1 MAPPSR
7 EPALNAAP
15 KNMIVAPAGQPG
27 ETLICFSHLRW
38 DFVFQRP
45 QHLMTRFA
53 RTRRVFYFEE
63 PLGYQEGQTA
73 PDLWTRVCERSGV
86 IRVVPRLPAG
96 LDERAREETVRALL
110 DGLITSEQIR
120 RPVLWYYTPMMLGF
134 SRHLNAGAVV
144 YDCMDELANFKGAP
158 PELMGLERELFA
170 KADLVTTGGYSL
182 YDAKREQHGNVHA
195 FPSSVD
201 REHLAQARN
210 MTDGDEPADQ
220 AAIEHPRLGFYG
232 VIDERMDLAM
242 LGEVAAK
249 RPDWALV
256 MVGPVVKIDPAA
268 LPQAPNI
275 HYLGGKSYA
284 ELPRYLAGWDVALMP
299 FAVNEATKF
308 ISPTKTPEYLSGGV
322 PVVSTPI
329 KDVVRSY
336 GHLDGVAIAETADDF
351 IAACDAALAMRAA
364 GSDWLKAA
372 DKLLADNS
380 WDNTFKAMSKL
391 VEESVERRTQAA
403 DRRYGE
409 GSKVVPVIGRA
420 KAYDYLI
427 VGAGFAGSVLAE
439 RLASDANK
447 KVLVI
452 DRRPH
457 IGGNAFDVKDAAG
470 VLMHQY
476 GPHIFHTNSEDIF
489 NYLGRFTEWRP
500 YEHRVLAS
508 VRDKLMPMPINRTTL
523 NILFD
528 LSLQTDE
535 EADAFLNSRA
545 EEVAKIVTSEDVVV
559 SKVGREL
566 YELFFQCYTRKQ
578 WGMDP
583 SELDK
588 SVTSRVP
595 TRTNT
600 DDRYFTDTFQYMP
613 LNGYTAMFENILDHD
628 NIDVQTGVDYRDVKS
643 DVKHDKLVFTGPIDE
658 YFGHRYGKLPYRSL
672 RFQHETLDQEWFQ
685 SVGTVNYP
693 AESFPYTRI
702 SEYKHL
708 TGQAHDKTTIT
719 YEYPSAEGDPYY
731 PIPRPENQALFKR
744 YEALALQTPEV
755 TFVGRLAT
763 YRYYNMDQ
771 VVGQALATYRRLA
784 EKAQSDRTGSTASQ
798 AAATA

>member
-1 MAPPSR
+1 MR

-15 KNMIVAPAGQPG
+15 KTMITAAPGKAG

-63 PLGYQEGQTA
+63 PLGYEAGQTE
-73 PDLWTRVCERSGV
+73 PDLWMKTCERSGV
-86 IRVVPRLPAG
+86 IRVVPRLPEG
-96 LDERAREETVRALL
+96 LDERAREEAVRRLL
-110 DGLITSEQIR
+110 DAMMMREGIR
-120 RPVLWYYTPMMLGF
+120 RPVLWYYTPMMLSC
-134 SRHLNAGAVV
+134 SRHLPAAAVV
-144 YDCMDELANFKGAP
+144 YDCMDELANFRGASAD
-158 PELMGLERELFA
+158 LIGLERELFA

-182 YDAKREQHGNVHA
+182 YEAKREQHGNVHA

-201 REHLAQARN
+201 REHLAQART
-210 MTDGDEPADQ
+210 MTDGDEPSDQ

-232 VIDERMDLAM
+232 VIDERMDLELIGKIAD
-242 LGEVAAK
+242 A

-256 MVGPVVKIDPAA
+256 MVGPVVKIDPAD
-268 LPQAPNI
+268 LPIRPNI

-308 ISPTKTPEYLSGGV
+308 ISPTKTPEYLSGGA

-329 KDVVRSY
+329 TDVVRSY
-336 GHLDGVAIAETADDF
+336 GHLDAVRIANNADEF
-351 IAACDAALAMRAA
+351 VAACEAALAMRAS
-364 GSDWLKAA
+364 GNDWLKAA

-391 VEESVERRTQAA
+391 VEDAANRRTEASE
-403 DRRYGE
+403 RRYGE
-409 GSKVVPVIGRA
+409 TVGNVVPVIGRA

-439 RLASDANK
+439 RLAADGGK

-457 IGGNAFDVKDAAG
+457 IAGNAFDLKDEAG

-528 LSLQTDE
+528 LNLQTDE

-600 DDRYFTDTFQYMP
+600 DDRYFTDSFQYMP
-613 LNGYTAMFENILDHD
+613 LNGYTAMFENMLDHD
-628 NIDVQTGVDYRDVKS
+628 NIDVQTGVDFRDVQS
-643 DVKHDKLVFTGPIDE
+643 EVKHDKLVFTGPIDE

-672 RFQHETLDQEWFQ
+672 KFQHETLDQEWFQ
-685 SVGTVNYP
+685 EVGTVNYP

-708 TGQAHDKTTIT
+708 TGQSHPKTTIT

-771 VVGQALATYRRLA
+771 VVGQALATYRRLS
-784 EKAQSDRTGSTASQ
+784 EKAQGERTAATATQ

>member
-1 MAPPSR
+1 
-7 EPALNAAP
+7 
-15 KNMIVAPAGQPG
+15 
-27 ETLICFSHLRW
+27 
-38 DFVFQRP
+38 
-45 QHLMTRFA
+45 MTRFA

-63 PLGYQEGQTA
+63 PLGYEAGQTE
-73 PDLWTRVCERSGV
+73 PDLWMKTCERSGV
-86 IRVVPRLPAG
+86 IRVVPRLPEG
-96 LDERAREETVRALL
+96 LDERAREEAVRRLL
-110 DGLITSEQIR
+110 DGMMMREGIR
-120 RPVLWYYTPMMLGF
+120 RPVLWYYTPMMLSC
-134 SRHLNAGAVV
+134 SRHLPAAAVV
-144 YDCMDELANFKGAP
+144 YDCMDELANFKGASAD
-158 PELMGLERELFA
+158 LMGLERELFA

-182 YDAKREQHGNVHA
+182 YEAKREQHGNVHA

-201 REHLAQARN
+201 REHLAQART
-210 MTDGDEPADQ
+210 MADGDEPSDQ

-232 VIDERMDLAM
+232 VIDERMDLELIGKIAD
-242 LGEVAAK
+242 A

-256 MVGPVVKIDPAA
+256 MVGPVVKIDPAD
-268 LPQAPNI
+268 LPIRPNI

-308 ISPTKTPEYLSGGV
+308 ISPTKTPEYLSGGA

-329 KDVVRSY
+329 TDVVRSY
-336 GHLDGVAIAETADDF
+336 GHLDAVRIANNADEF
-351 IAACDAALAMRAA
+351 VAACEAALAMRAS
-364 GSDWLKAA
+364 GNDWLKAA

-391 VEESVERRTQAA
+391 VEDAANRRTEASE
-403 DRRYGE
+403 RRYGE
-409 GSKVVPVIGRA
+409 TVGNVVPVIGRA

-439 RLASDANK
+439 RLAADGGK

-457 IGGNAFDVKDAAG
+457 IAGNAFDLKDEAG

-528 LSLQTDE
+528 LNLQTDE

-600 DDRYFTDTFQYMP
+600 DDRYFTDSFQYMP
-613 LNGYTAMFENILDHD
+613 LNGYTAMFENMLDHD
-628 NIDVQTGVDYRDVKS
+628 NIDVQTGVDFRDVQS
-643 DVKHDKLVFTGPIDE
+643 EVKHDKLVFTGPIDE

-672 RFQHETLDQEWFQ
+672 KFQHETLDQEWFQ
-685 SVGTVNYP
+685 EVGTVNYP

-708 TGQAHDKTTIT
+708 TGQSHPKTTIT

-755 TFVGRLAT
+755 TFVGRL
-763 YRYYNMDQ
+763 
-771 VVGQALATYRRLA
+771 
-784 EKAQSDRTGSTASQ
+784 
-798 AAATA
+798 

>member
-1 MAPPSR
+1 
-7 EPALNAAP
+7 
-15 KNMIVAPAGQPG
+15 
-27 ETLICFSHLRW
+27 
-38 DFVFQRP
+38 
-45 QHLMTRFA
+45 MTRFA

-63 PLGYQEGQTA
+63 PLGYEAGQTE
-73 PDLWTRVCERSGV
+73 PDLWMKTCERSGV
-86 IRVVPRLPAG
+86 IRVVPRLPEG
-96 LDERAREETVRALL
+96 LDERAREEAVRRLL
-110 DGLITSEQIR
+110 DGMMMREGIR
-120 RPVLWYYTPMMLGF
+120 RPVLWYYTPMMLSC
-134 SRHLNAGAVV
+134 SRHLPAAAVV
-144 YDCMDELANFKGAP
+144 YDCMDELANFKGASAD
-158 PELMGLERELFA
+158 LMGLERELFA

-182 YDAKREQHGNVHA
+182 YEAKREQHGNVHA

-201 REHLAQARN
+201 REHLAQART
-210 MTDGDEPADQ
+210 MADGDEPSDQ

-232 VIDERMDLAM
+232 VIDERMDLELIGKIAD
-242 LGEVAAK
+242 A

-256 MVGPVVKIDPAA
+256 MVGPVVKIDPAD
-268 LPQAPNI
+268 LPIRPNI

-308 ISPTKTPEYLSGGV
+308 ISPTKTPEYLSGGA

-329 KDVVRSY
+329 TDVVRSY
-336 GHLDGVAIAETADDF
+336 GHLDAVRIANNADEF
-351 IAACDAALAMRAA
+351 VAACEAALAMRAS
-364 GSDWLKAA
+364 GNDWLKAA

-391 VEESVERRTQAA
+391 VEDAANRRTEASE
-403 DRRYGE
+403 RRYGE
-409 GSKVVPVIGRA
+409 TVGNVVPVIGRA

-439 RLASDANK
+439 RLAADGGK

-457 IGGNAFDVKDAAG
+457 IAGNAFDLKDEAG

-528 LSLQTDE
+528 LNLQTDE

-600 DDRYFTDTFQYMP
+600 DDRYFTDSFQYMP
-613 LNGYTAMFENILDHD
+613 LNGYTAMFENMLDHD
-628 NIDVQTGVDYRDVKS
+628 NIDVQTGVDFRDVQS
-643 DVKHDKLVFTGPIDE
+643 EVKHDKLVFTGPIDE

-672 RFQHETLDQEWFQ
+672 KFQHETLDQEWFQ
-685 SVGTVNYP
+685 EVGTVNYP

-708 TGQAHDKTTIT
+708 TGQSHPKTTIT

-771 VVGQALATYRRLA
+771 VVGQALATYRRLS
-784 EKAQSDRTGSTASQ
+784 EKAQGERTAATATQ

>member
-1 MAPPSR
+1 
-7 EPALNAAP
+7 
-15 KNMIVAPAGQPG
+15 
-27 ETLICFSHLRW
+27 
-38 DFVFQRP
+38 
-45 QHLMTRFA
+45 
-53 RTRRVFYFEE
+53 
-63 PLGYQEGQTA
+63 
-73 PDLWTRVCERSGV
+73 
-86 IRVVPRLPAG
+86 
-96 LDERAREETVRALL
+96 
-110 DGLITSEQIR
+110 
-120 RPVLWYYTPMMLGF
+120 MMLGF
-134 SRHLNAGAVV
+134 SRHLSAGAVV

-158 PELMGLERELFA
+158 PELIGLERELFA
-170 KADLVTTGGYSL
+170 KADLVTTGGWSL
-182 YDAKREQHGNVHA
+182 YEAKREQHANVHA

-201 REHLAQARN
+201 REHLAQART
-210 MTDGDEPADQ
+210 MTDGDEPTDQ
-220 AAIEHPRLGFYG
+220 ASIEHPRLGFYG
-232 VIDERMDLAM
+232 VIDERMDLDMIGSIAD
-242 LGEVAAK
+242 A

-268 LPQAPNI
+268 LPQRPNI

-329 KDVVRSY
+329 TDVVRSY
-336 GHLDGVAIAETADDF
+336 GHLDAVAIAHTAEEF
-351 IAACDAALAMRAA
+351 VAACDAALAMRAA
-364 GSDWLKAA
+364 GSDWLKEA

-391 VEESVERRTQAA
+391 VEDSVTTRAQASERR
-403 DRRYGE
+403 YSE
-409 GSKVVPVIGRA
+409 GSKVIPVVGRA

-439 RLASDANK
+439 RLASDGKK

-457 IGGNAFDVKDAAG
+457 IAGNAFDVKDEAG

-528 LSLQTDE
+528 LSLGTDE

-600 DDRYFTDTFQYMP
+600 DDRYFT
-613 LNGYTAMFENILDHD
+613 
-628 NIDVQTGVDYRDVKS
+628 
-643 DVKHDKLVFTGPIDE
+643 
-658 YFGHRYGKLPYRSL
+658 
-672 RFQHETLDQEWFQ
+672 
-685 SVGTVNYP
+685 
-693 AESFPYTRI
+693 
-702 SEYKHL
+702 
-708 TGQAHDKTTIT
+708 
-719 YEYPSAEGDPYY
+719 
-731 PIPRPENQALFKR
+731 
-744 YEALALQTPEV
+744 
-755 TFVGRLAT
+755 
-763 YRYYNMDQ
+763 
-771 VVGQALATYRRLA
+771 
-784 EKAQSDRTGSTASQ
+784 TASS
-798 AAATA
+798 TCR